1 MSTKNYTIYA
11 KRLIVSL
18 ILITSMLVTYVSF
31 YFTQINSDKN
41 IQAYFDFRVREAVA
55 LIDTRIKAYEEVL
68 RGTGGLFKASKTVDR
83 EEFKHYISSL
93 RLADHYPGIQGVGY
107 SIIIPSTLI
116 NKHIETIRSEGFP
129 AYSIYPEGERDTFSS
144 IIYLE
149 PFSERNLRAFG
160 YDMFSEPMRHKAMQ
174 KAIDNDTMSLS
185 GKVRLVQESGINDQ
199 SGFLMYLPIYEN
211 GKPHTLLTDRQENII
226 GWVYAVFRMNDFIS
240 GVHGELADDLDVDI
254 FDGDIISSETLMF
267 DSYGDFS
274 EEKLLDNIGYKI
286 NQLNVVNHIW
296 TVRIRPLSL
305 FESRINTSRP
315 LFVGVIG
322 TIASFTLSLIFW
334 LLLTGRERAIKA
346 AKNMNIELIEKQQRL
361 SSIIEGTHVGIWE
374 WNIQSGDVSF
384 NEYWAQIIGYTLSE
398 LEPITIKT
406 WEIHTHPDDLQKSAE
421 LLEKHFAG
429 ILPYYECEAR
439 MRHKNGTWVWV
450 LDRGKV
456 ATWTD
461 DGKPLLMFGTH
472 MEINQMKL
480 TEGTLRYEAQHDS
493 LTNLP
498 NRILLKDRIEQAL
511 LIALRDKINLAVLF
525 IDLDKFKPINDE
537 HGHHVGDLILIEV
550 ARRIKECL
558 RESDTV
564 ARVGG
569 DEFVVLL
576 PTIEVDQDASG
587 VAEKILHVLNM
598 PFEFVGQSLSISSS
612 IGIAFSPEHASEGS
626 TLMKH
631 ADTAMYCAKA
641 DGGNNVKIY
650 QPN

>member
-1 MSTKNYTIYA
+1 M
-11 KRLIVSL
+11 
-18 ILITSMLVTYVSF
+18 
-31 YFTQINSDKN
+31 
-41 IQAYFDFRVREAVA
+41 
-55 LIDTRIKAYEEVL
+55 
-68 RGTGGLFKASKTVDR
+68 
-83 EEFKHYISSL
+83 
-93 RLADHYPGIQGVGY
+93 
-107 SIIIPSTLI
+107 
-116 NKHIETIRSEGFP
+116 
-129 AYSIYPEGERDTFSS
+129 
-144 IIYLE
+144 
-149 PFSERNLRAFG
+149 
-160 YDMFSEPMRHKAMQ
+160 
-174 KAIDNDTMSLS
+174 
-185 GKVRLVQESGINDQ
+185 
-199 SGFLMYLPIYEN
+199 
-211 GKPHTLLTDRQENII
+211 
-226 GWVYAVFRMNDFIS
+226 
-240 GVHGELADDLDVDI
+240 
-254 FDGDIISSETLMF
+254 
-267 DSYGDFS
+267 
-274 EEKLLDNIGYKI
+274 
-286 NQLNVVNHIW
+286 
-296 TVRIRPLSL
+296 
-305 FESRINTSRP
+305 
-315 LFVGVIG
+315 
-322 TIASFTLSLIFW
+322 
-334 LLLTGRERAIKA
+334 
-346 AKNMNIELIEKQQRL
+346 
-361 SSIIEGTHVGIWE
+361 
-374 WNIQSGDVSF
+374 
-384 NEYWAQIIGYTLSE
+384 
-398 LEPITIKT
+398 
-406 WEIHTHPDDLQKSAE
+406 
-421 LLEKHFAG
+421 EKHFAG

-612 IGIAFSPEHASEGS
+612 IGIAFSPEHTSEGS

>member
-1 MSTKNYTIYA
+1 
-11 KRLIVSL
+11 
-18 ILITSMLVTYVSF
+18 VSF

-334 LLLTGRERAIKA
+334 LLLTGRERAIKS

-612 IGIAFSPEHASEGS
+612 IGIAFSPEHTSEGS

-650 QPN
+650 QPNC

>member
-612 IGIAFSPEHASEGS
+612 IGIAFSPEHTSEGS

>member
-1 MSTKNYTIYA
+1 
-11 KRLIVSL
+11 
-18 ILITSMLVTYVSF
+18 VSF